1 MIINALRKTEPTRLI
16 IGAAI
21 DVAGVAIAANQ
32 YLHSHHIF

>member
-16 IGAAI
+16 IGATIDIARIAI
-21 DVAGVAIAANQ
+21 GATQ

>member
-21 DVAGVAIAANQ
+21 DIAGIAIGATQ
-32 YLHSHHIF
+32 YLRSQHIF

>member
-1 MIINALRKTEPTRLI
+1 MIIHALRKTESIRLV

-21 DVAGVAIAANQ
+21 DIAGITIGATQ

>member
-21 DVAGVAIAANQ
+21 DIAGIAIGATP